1 MTASCRR
8 QWRKCFGLKQSPIA
22 FLMPLLM
29 PCKSYCR
36 LGKTVFSCTL
46 CKVFRKKVEITPDPP
61 RTFLQNTALAVIPLA
76 ITGLFA
82 AVSYLAIEIPKAM
95 DAQQAEMKIQNLKLA
110 QIADLL
116 RENVTRVEGLEE
128 RVRVIEREVF

>member
-1 MTASCRR
+1 
-8 QWRKCFGLKQSPIA
+8 
-22 FLMPLLM
+22 
-29 PCKSYCR
+29 
-36 LGKTVFSCTL
+36 
-46 CKVFRKKVEITPDPP
+46 VFRKKVEITPDPP